1 MAKVIFSYIG
11 KEIVIQ
17 CEKEDKMKYICDKFA
32 TKVEININSLLFIYG
47 GDKINYELTYK
58 QQANSIDN
66 NTNLMKILVYKNDN
80 DGLKCQKC
88 GEIIQ
93 LPIIDNFIKYN
104 NEQADKLIEMKNQI
118 DNMINLNN
126 IKDIIRKI
134 KLVKII
140 IDNLIS
146 ENEKSLKDI
155 QNTINN
161 SSNLKI
167 EKNNNYNLEIIASD
181 NFDSYEEKNLKNFII
196 NSVKKNLKYNDIAL
210 CIYNECKQWEEGIW
224 TVCVGEIDK
233 FYMCCDCEKG
243 LGGNIGP
250 YKIVLYYNS
259 FND

>member
-1 MAKVIFSYIG
+1 MAKVVFSYEG
-11 KEIVIQ
+11 LEIVIQ
-17 CEKEDKMKYICDKFA
+17 CEKEDKMKYICSKFA
-32 TKVEININSLLFIYG
+32 TKVDININSLLFIYG
-47 GDKINYELTYK
+47 GGKINYELTYK
-58 QQANSIDN
+58 QQANSMDN

-88 GEIIQ
+88 GEIIH
-93 LPIIDNFIKYN
+93 LPIIDNLIKYN

-134 KLVKII
+134 KLLKII

-167 EKNNNYNLEIIASD
+167 ENNNYNLEIISSD
-181 NFDSYEEKNLKNFII
+181 NFNSNEEKNLKNFII
-196 NSVKKNLKYNDIAL
+196 KSVKKNLKYNDIAV
-210 CIYNECKQWEEGIW
+210 CIYKECKQMEEGIW
-224 TVCVGEIDK
+224 TIVIGEIDK
-233 FYMCCDCEKG
+233 FNLHSHCEKC
-243 LGGNIGP
+243 LAGNIGP
-250 YKIVLYYNS
+250 YKIVILYNS
-259 FND
+259 